1 MGTVRNALRV
11 RFDAAD
17 ARLGDLTD
25 VRDVPSTLDAIAA
38 AMTSLQVALTPLAPP
53 RLTIDDDAYASVL
66 AVTCRAIVVTDEGS
80 AFRELGLAD
89 VYVPQDV
96 RASDDFYIAVLELP
110 LKQVAELIA
119 RGDLP
124 EEALL
129 RAERRVAH
137 FEEQPLISTEA
148 LWGDTLSTGLSRCV
162 ILGAPGAGKTSL
174 LREHGLAV
182 ESLAAVEIDPTY
194 IEDYKLRDIYDVVQQ
209 GDAADLPDVG
219 PDAAWDLVIL
229 GDVLEHFRKSRGV
242 DLLDY
247 LYYRTKHILLVI
259 PVDYVQGSW
268 EGHGAEAHISVWR
281 PEDFQNYRAGL
292 IVARTD
298 GGQETLLVMINGLR
312 ARRGEDHMF
321 G

>member
-1 MGTVRNALRV
+1 MPYSEPL
-11 RFDAAD
+11 FDAKILEIL
-17 ARLGDLTD
+17 RQIRPQTVLD
-25 VRDVPSTLDAIAA
+25 V
-38 AMTSLQVALTPLAPP
+38 
-53 RLTIDDDAYASVL
+53 
-66 AVTCRAIVVTDEGS
+66 G
-80 AFRELGLAD
+80 
-89 VYVPQDV
+89 
-96 RASDDFYIAVLELP
+96 
-110 LKQVAELIA
+110 
-119 RGDLP
+119 
-124 EEALL
+124 
-129 RAERRVAH
+129 
-137 FEEQPLISTEA
+137 
-148 LWGDTLSTGLSRCV
+148 
-162 ILGAPGAGKTSL
+162 PGAGKYG
-174 LREHGLAV
+174 RMIRGLAAEGQTV
-182 ESLAAVEIDPTY
+182 ERLSAVEIDASYVETF
-194 IEDYKLRDIYDVVQQ
+194 DLGAVYDEIAI
-209 GDAADLPDVG
+209 GDAGGLPDVG

-281 PEDFQNYRAGL
+281 PEDFQNYRANL